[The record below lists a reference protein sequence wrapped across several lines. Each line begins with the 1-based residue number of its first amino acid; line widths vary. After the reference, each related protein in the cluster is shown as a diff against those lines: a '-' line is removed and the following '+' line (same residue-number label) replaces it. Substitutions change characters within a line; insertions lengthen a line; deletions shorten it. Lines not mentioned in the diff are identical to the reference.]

1 MFRALII
8 LVLLAL
14 TSLAS
19 AAPVVHVLEGR
30 VVAVT
35 DGDTIKVLE
44 PARSKD
50 SPPTEHKIRLAG
62 IDAPEHD
69 QPFGSRSKQSLSNA
83 VFNKPVRVEWS
94 KQDRYG
100 RLVGKGEREISAG

>member
-1 MFRALII
+1 MTRPLFA

-19 AAPVVHVLEGR
+19 AAPVVNVLEGK
-30 VVAVT
+30 VVGVT

-50 SPPTEHKIRLAG
+50 SSPTEHKIRLAG
-62 IDAPEHD
+62 IDAPEKD
-69 QPFGSRSKQSLSNA
+69 QPFGQPCQAELVQRRDGQGRTRSNGRSRTA
-83 VFNKPVRVEWS
+83 TV
-94 KQDRYG
+94 
-100 RLVGKGEREISAG
+100 A

>member
-1 MFRALII
+1 MTRSLFA

-62 IDAPEHD
+62 IDAPEKD
-69 QPFGSRSKQSLSNA
+69 QPFGQRSKQSLSNA
-83 VFNKPVRVEWS
+83 VMGKPVRVEWS